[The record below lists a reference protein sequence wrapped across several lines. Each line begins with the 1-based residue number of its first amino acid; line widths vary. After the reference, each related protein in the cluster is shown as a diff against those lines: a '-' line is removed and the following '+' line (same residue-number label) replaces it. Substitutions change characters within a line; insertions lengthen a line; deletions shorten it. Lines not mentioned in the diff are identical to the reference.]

1 MVEQNRSSKN
11 IWSSKNGRAKKIGRA
26 KSRANRPANLSCR
39 TVRWGGSIEQNHNK
53 TIVKSTFFAR
63 TNLLMNVFS
72 QFWLSGGRHFGSLWG
87 AIWSVILGERFWVSV
102 GCHYGSAGGCP
113 LGRLRAPI
121 EQSWTLLPS
130 RGFQEPPRGPKAPQ
144 SRYQRPHTG
153 DACIATHRWRRML
166 CHASLLQYLQSKFFQ
181 SIENNF
187 GIVSKIINL

>member
-1 MVEQNRSSKN
+1 
-11 IWSSKNGRAKKIGRA
+11 
-26 KSRANRPANLSCR
+26 
-39 TVRWGGSIEQNHNK
+39 
-53 TIVKSTFFAR
+53 
-63 TNLLMNVFS
+63 MNVFS

-87 AIWSVILGERFWVSV
+87 AIWSIILGERFWVSV

-187 GIVSKIINL
+187 GIVSKIINLWNLSSNYFCSSLFSLNSNLEPVIYTYTYVRTCCVCAGILYTYSLR

>member
-1 MVEQNRSSKN
+1 MSKITIKPSKIHN
-11 IWSSKNGRAKKIGRA
+11 I
-26 KSRANRPANLSCR
+26 L
-39 TVRWGGSIEQNHNK
+39 
-53 TIVKSTFFAR
+53 FAR

-113 LGRLRAPI
+113 LGRLVAPI

-144 SRYQRPHTG
+144 SRYQRPHAG
-153 DACIATHRWRRML
+153 DACFAMHRWRRTL
-166 CHASLLQYLQSKFFQ
+166 CHASLQHLQSKFFQ
-181 SIENNF
+181 PIQKDC
-187 GIVSKIINL
+187 GIVQKMMSPPLMALLGLRICFLF